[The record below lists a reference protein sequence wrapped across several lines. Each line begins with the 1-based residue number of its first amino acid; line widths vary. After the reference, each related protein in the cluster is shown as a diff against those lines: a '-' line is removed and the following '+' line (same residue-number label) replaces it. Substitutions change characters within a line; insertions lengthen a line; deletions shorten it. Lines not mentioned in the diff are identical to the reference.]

1 MSLPLSTTLHLARTR
16 TPADRSRVR
25 LATVALAFSGAL
37 VINAIGVF
45 RIGPGDLDS
54 SVYSNY
60 IAETGLRAGLG
71 AILLI
76 LAVLSGGL
84 AVQALRIG
92 TAARERRLSALRLAG
107 ASRSQVRRLSMAD
120 AGLVGLAGGLFAG
133 PLYVLLTALF
143 NQLPRMTRLFPG
155 VSPWD
160 FLAWLFIVGLLT
172 LGGVVIGYSLHR
184 DQPTTS
190 ESSTVAPDRARLVA
204 GAALLVAG
212 ATLAPFIGY
221 FGAAATII
229 GLGMLWWTGA
239 AGLSRAAG
247 RRLTRSADPVNLLTG
262 ARLVADARAAA
273 RMATLLFCCGFL
285 LGALVASMLGVV
297 HDRPDWQDQQFYLT
311 GFGLSMVG
319 VLLIAVIALAAFTV
333 GMADQLVDQRR
344 QLASLTALGVDS
356 RLLRRVIHRQ
366 LVITAGPTLCL
377 GLVAGVLTGLSRLIG
392 SPYDD
397 GPPLTNTL
405 YAVLV
410 LLVLGWATATAGAAI
425 AGFLLR
431 NQLRDALDPENLRAA

>member
-25 LATVALAFSGAL
+25 LATAALAFSGAL

-45 RIGPGDLDS
+45 RIGPGDLDN

-143 NQLPRMTRLFPG
+143 GQLPRMARLFPG
-155 VSPWD
+155 VDAWD

-172 LGGVVIGYSLHR
+172 LGGVLIGFTLHR
-184 DQPTTS
+184 DQPTTA
-190 ESSTVAPDRARLVA
+190 EPPTVAPDQVRLVA
-204 GAALLVAG
+204 GGVLLLAG
-212 ATLAPFIGY
+212 VLLAPFIGY

-239 AGLSRAAG
+239 AGLSRAVG
-247 RRLTRSADPVNLLTG
+247 RRMTRSANPVNLLTG

-273 RMATLLFCCGFL
+273 RMATLLFSCGFL
-285 LGALVASMLGVV
+285 LGALATSLQDVLR
-297 HDRPDWQDQQFYLT
+297 DRSGWLDLQFFVT

-366 LVITAGPTLCL
+366 LVITAGPALCL
-377 GLVAGVLTGLSRLIG
+377 GLLAGVLTGLSRLVG

-397 GPPLTNTL
+397 GPPVINTL
-405 YAVLV
+405 YAALV
-410 LLVLGWATATAGAAI
+410 LLVLGWATAAAGAAL

>member
-25 LATVALAFSGAL
+25 LATAALAFSGAL
-37 VINAIGVF
+37 VINAICVF
-45 RIGPGDLDS
+45 RIGPGSLDS

-60 IAETGLRAGLG
+60 IAEVGLRSGLG

-120 AGLVGLAGGLFAG
+120 AGLVGLAGGVLAG

-143 NQLPRMTRLFPG
+143 GQLPRMARLFPG
-155 VSPWD
+155 VSAWD
-160 FLAWLFIVGLLT
+160 FVSWLFIVGLLT
-172 LGGVVIGYSLHR
+172 LGGVLIGYFLHR
-184 DQPTTS
+184 DQPTAS
-190 ESSTVAPDRARLVA
+190 EAPAAAPGRAQLVVGVLLAVA
-204 GAALLVAG
+204 GV
-212 ATLAPFIGY
+212 TFAPYVGY
-221 FGAAATII
+221 FGAGATII
-229 GLGMLWWTGA
+229 GLGMLWWTGSA
-239 AGLSRAAG
+239 PLSRMAG
-247 RRLTRSADPVNLLTG
+247 RRLMRSADPVKLLTG
-262 ARLVADARAAA
+262 ARLVADARPAA

-285 LGALVASMLGVV
+285 LGALATSLRSAMLN
-297 HDRPDWQDQQFYLT
+297 RPGWQDQQFFIT

-333 GMADQLVDQRR
+333 GMADQLVNQRR

-356 RLLRRVIHRQ
+356 HLLRRVIHRE
-366 LVITAGPTLCL
+366 LMSTAGPTLCA
-377 GLVAGVLTGLSRLIG
+377 GLAGGVLTGLGQLIG
-392 SPYDD
+392 NPSDES
-397 GPPLTNTL
+397 GSLGSTVF
-405 YAVLV
+405 AVLA
-410 LLVLGWATATAGAAI
+410 LLALGWATATAGAAL